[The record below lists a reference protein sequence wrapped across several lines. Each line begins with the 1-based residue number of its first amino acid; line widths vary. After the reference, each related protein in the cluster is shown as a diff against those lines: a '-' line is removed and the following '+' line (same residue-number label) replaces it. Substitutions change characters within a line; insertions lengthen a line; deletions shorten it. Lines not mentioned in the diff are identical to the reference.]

1 MHRPLNARTMAALI
15 SLTLLFGCDNK
26 TPEELTDLA
35 KNNFL
40 ADQHQQAI
48 IYLKTALQKQPGN
61 NEARIL
67 LAQSLQA
74 KGDWQASEDELLK
87 ASKHGAAAE
96 TVLPLQAQ
104 ALLKQGKFQE
114 LIALE
119 LPKTGISSTAY
130 ATILAKRAMSY
141 LAMENPDLA
150 DKAIKDGEKAL
161 ANASRGGFFEA
172 IQLAKAGL
180 AVYNKDNTGALEILK
195 GVEQANPNSTEVLH
209 IKANIFLSDNRIEDA
224 LKEYLRIKQL
234 MPGDIRALAEITNI
248 QIRKGALADAGKTL
262 AYLEQRQPNS
272 LIANSLRAHLNMR
285 LGGEDNLRKANI
297 SIQKALKA
305 YPNNLRVLVL
315 SAEINYRLGNYE
327 ISQKTASRILAI
339 DPNQIDSILIVAR
352 SHLRQGNP
360 THAEEMLT
368 KLPATGQNNVQVLTL
383 LAEAKI
389 ASRQYA
395 DGTAILNKAAVLA
408 PKSAEIAILQARA
421 HQSLGNL
428 EQALS
433 RLRVASDLDKSS
445 GIADEML
452 FQWLLEHKHP
462 EKALLAA
469 EQYGKKFPD
478 SLVAKNLKAVALLA
492 LNKRDEAKSILEHIL
507 RVNPAYFPAAANFAS
522 LDLSD
527 GKLGNAR
534 KRFQSVLDTN
544 PRSVDAMLAL
554 ANLAAMEKKHTEY
567 ILWMEKA
574 IKEQPNRLQHR
585 SRLIEHYLA
594 TGNKKQALAE
604 ANAAVSAIPGS
615 TAAMVAQAKT
625 QIAIGDMKRAL
636 SSFAQA
642 AAMSPKSADTA
653 MLLGLAQFDAGNI
666 DAARSNLET
675 AKSLG
680 SEKLQLYEAL
690 LRLEALVEN
699 FPKALTYAR
708 NITTRHPNV
717 AIGHDREGEIL
728 LRLGRFSEAVGPL
741 RKALAL
747 EASPNRV
754 IRLHQALS
762 SSKRDAEA
770 DKLVNDW
777 IRKSPK
783 NTELRM
789 YLAETHAKAGQ
800 SKQSITLYE
809 SILAEKPNNIPAMNN
824 LALQLRESDPA
835 RAIRLAE
842 KAMQS
847 APGEA
852 NVRDTLGQLLLGTS
866 NRARAVKLLE
876 EAVQLAPGNPTFR
889 YHLASAYA
897 VSGQRNKIVETLRPA
912 FDSQISF
919 PDQREA
925 RRLYESAGGK

>member
-1 MHRPLNARTMAALI
+1 MAALL

-35 KNNFL
+35 RKDFL
-40 ADQHQQAI
+40 AGQQQQAI
-48 IYLKTALQKQPGN
+48 IHLKTALQKQPGN

-104 ALLKQGKFQE
+104 ALLKQGKFKE

-141 LAMENPDLA
+141 LAMGNPELA
-150 DKAIKDGEKAL
+150 DEAINEGERIL
-161 ANASRGGFFEA
+161 ANASRGGLFEA

-195 GVEQANPNSTEVLH
+195 SVAQANPRSTDVLH
-209 IKANIFLSDNRIEDA
+209 IKANIFLSDNRTEDA

-234 MPGDIRALAEITNI
+234 IPGDIRALAAITNI
-248 QIRKGALADAGKTL
+248 QIRKGALADAGKNL
-262 AYLEQRQPNS
+262 ADLEQRQPNS
-272 LIANSLRAHLNMR
+272 LIANSLRAHLDMR
-285 LGGEDNLRKANI
+285 LGGEENLRKANI
-297 SIQKALKA
+297 SIQKVLKA
-305 YPNNLRVLVL
+305 YPNNLRIMVL

-327 ISQKTASRILAI
+327 VSQKTASRILAI

-352 SHLRQGNP
+352 SHLRQGDP
-360 THAEEMLT
+360 AHAEEMLT
-368 KLPATGQNNVQVLTL
+368 KLPAKEQNNVQVLTL

-395 DGTAILNKAAVLA
+395 AGTAILNKAAALA

-421 HQSLGNL
+421 HRSLGNL

-452 FQWLLEHKHP
+452 FQWLLEQKHP

-469 EQYGKKFPD
+469 EHYGKKFPN
-478 SLVAKNLKAVALLA
+478 SLAAKNLKAVALLS
-492 LNKRDEAKSILEHIL
+492 LNKPDEAKIILEHIL
-507 RVNPAYFPAAANFAS
+507 EKNAAYFPAAANIAS

-527 GKLGNAR
+527 GKFGNAR
-534 KRFQSVLDTN
+534 KRFQTVLDTN

-554 ANLAAMEKKHTEY
+554 ANLATMEKKHSEY
-567 ILWMEKA
+567 VLWMEKA
-574 IKEQPNRLQHR
+574 IKEQPNRLQLR

-604 ANAAVSAIPGS
+604 ANAAVTANPSS

-625 QIAIGDMKRAL
+625 QMAIGDTKRAL
-636 SSFAQA
+636 TSFAQA

-653 MLLGLAQFDAGNI
+653 MLLGLAQLDAGNI
-666 DAARSNLET
+666 DAARSNLES

-680 SEKLQLYEAL
+680 SDKLQLYEAL
-690 LRLEALVEN
+690 LRLEALVNN

-708 NITTRHPNV
+708 EITSRYPNN
-717 AIGHDREGEIL
+717 AISHDHEGEIL

-741 RKALAL
+741 QKALAL
-747 EASPNRV
+747 KASPNRI

-762 SSKRDAEA
+762 SSKRAAEA
-770 DKLVNDW
+770 DKLVTDW
-777 IRKSPK
+777 IRKYPK
-783 NTELRM
+783 VTELRM
-789 YLAETHAKAGQ
+789 YLAETHEKAGRA
-800 SKQSITLYE
+800 KEAIALYE
-809 SILAEKPNNIPAMNN
+809 SILVDAPNNIPAMNN

-835 RAIRLAE
+835 RALRLAE

-847 APGEA
+847 APTEA
-852 NVRDTLGQLLLGTS
+852 NVRDTLGQLLLGTA
-866 NRARAVKLLE
+866 NRARAIKLLE
-876 EAVQLAPGNPTFR
+876 EAVQLAPSNATFR

-897 VSGQRNKIVETLRPA
+897 ASGQRNKIVDTLRPA
-912 FDSQISF
+912 FDSQMAF